1 MPPLSSRSQGLR
13 GRNVSITAVSQRDV
27 AMANSDQSLRKATL
41 PRLVLLLGDM
51 TGIGPELVARVL
63 SDGRLSDAAR
73 IAVLG
78 DRRVLEMGARDA
90 GVSLS
95 ITTVPDIASVDWN
108 AAGTPIIDL
117 GNIDPVS
124 LPRGVVSPESGKL
137 TGDTLAEAVRL
148 AMKGEVDGITFAP
161 LNKAALHAG
170 GWKFPDEHKM
180 FAHLL
185 GHKGYFSEMN
195 VLDGQ
200 WMSRVTSHVSMRTA
214 LDLITHESI
223 IEAIELVDGT
233 MQRAGVK
240 KPRIAVAALNPH
252 AGENGLFGREEIDLI
267 GPAVKAAAARGIDC
281 SGPFPADT
289 IYIKAFA
296 GDYDSV
302 VAMYHDQGQIATKLR
317 GFNRGVT
324 VTAGLETVFTTPAHG
339 TAFDI
344 VGKGVAS
351 TGALESA
358 VRLAAQLARRKGA
371 EREEAAA

>member
-1 MPPLSSRSQGLR
+1 MAAYEHPTVERSPSSS
-13 GRNVSITAVSQRDV
+13 A
-27 AMANSDQSLRKATL
+27 AL
-41 PRLVLLLGDM
+41 PRLALLMGDM
-51 TGIGPELVARVL
+51 TGIGPELVARVV
-63 SDGRLSDAAR
+63 SDRRLADIAR
-73 IAVLG
+73 IAILG
-78 DRRVLEMGARDA
+78 DRRVLDMGARDA
-90 GVSLS
+90 GVALS
-95 ITTVPDIASVDWN
+95 VRSVDN
-108 AAGTPIIDL
+108 AADIDWDAPETPLIDL
-117 GNIDPVS
+117 GNIDPAA
-124 LPRGVVSPESGKL
+124 LPRSEVSAESGRL

-148 AMKGEVDGITFAP
+148 AVKGDFDAITFAP

-185 GHKGYFSEMN
+185 DHKGYFSEMN

-200 WMSRVTSHVSMRTA
+200 WMSRVTSHVSLRTA
-214 LDLITHESI
+214 LDQITHDSI
-223 IEAIELVDGT
+223 IEAIELVDRT
-233 MQRAGVK
+233 MRRAGMA

-267 GPAVKAAAARGIDC
+267 GPAVKAAAATGIDC
-281 SGPFPADT
+281 KGPFPADT

-296 GDYDSV
+296 GEYDSV

-324 VTAGLETVFTTPAHG
+324 VTAGLDTVFTTPAHG

-344 VGKGVAS
+344 VGKGKAS

-358 VRLAAQLARRKGA
+358 IGLAAQLASRNRAG
-371 EREEAAA
+371 AAA